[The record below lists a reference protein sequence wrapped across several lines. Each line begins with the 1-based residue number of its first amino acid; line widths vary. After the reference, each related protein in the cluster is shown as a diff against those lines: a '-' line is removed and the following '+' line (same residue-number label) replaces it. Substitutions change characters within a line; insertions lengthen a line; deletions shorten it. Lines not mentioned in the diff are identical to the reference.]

1 MGDRSPSPPSV
12 DSEAVSSRHIDRI
25 SPGVM
30 WIFDSLFATRA
41 ARSPKA
47 SHRAEIDWDAAWIL
61 VRELLETGEVRYIF
75 LERSGQQKLRRAA
88 RRAGTS
94 ATQLDAWIQYHPEGD
109 RRAAIVRH
117 AKGHVGHIHVRFRCA
132 RAERRCE
139 ER

>member
-1 MGDRSPSPPSV
+1 MDIRLPV
-12 DSEAVSSRHIDRI
+12 RDKSRA
-25 SPGVM
+25 
-30 WIFDSLFATRA
+30 LTY
-41 ARSPKA
+41 KA